1 MHACGK
7 ERVRE
12 CESVRQKLRMKAS
25 HSLEL
30 HTHRVLYMS
39 SDRRRWMESESEH
52 DLCQMVHF
60 HIIFMCSNIEK
71 VFGVSFVA

>member
-7 ERVRE
+7 ERVGE
-12 CESVRQKLRMKAS
+12 CETKIENESQLT
-25 HSLEL
+25 LEL